1 MSVIQGLRGREII
14 NGRGI
19 PAVEVDLF
27 TSQGRFTASAP
38 SGVSISSHEA
48 VEIRDGGKRL
58 MGKGVLMAVRNIN
71 DIIAPALK
79 GKDCSDQAGLDNLL
93 IELDGTP
100 QKTKLGGNAMTAVS
114 LAILKA
120 GAAVA
125 GLEPYAYLSGSK
137 PTSMTLLCPN
147 MLSGSKTAGNSLD
160 FEDYLI
166 VPYGF
171 ANLAMALTAGVE
183 IFHILHKSLEKKYG
197 MIPQITALAPPCKS
211 SAEAMDFIM
220 QAIADAG
227 YEGLVGLGI
236 DVAAGNFFDP
246 ATNLY
251 NLQRGPVDRA
261 ALIGHYQE
269 LTKAYSVVFWEDGL
283 AEDDFEGFA
292 ELTAAV
298 PALIVG
304 DDLFATNPKR
314 LEKGKT
320 LGAAN
325 AMLLKV
331 NQAGT
336 VTEAMAAGKAARE
349 AGYSIVASVRSGE
362 TDDSIQ
368 ADIAVGG
375 HALLMKA
382 GAPLRGEMVGK
393 YNRLMWI
400 ERELG
405 MTVPFAGTKITSM
418 MSGDAGD

>member
-1 MSVIQGLRGREII
+1 MNIIQGLRGREII

-27 TSQGRFTASAP
+27 TTLGRFTASAP
-38 SGVSISSHEA
+38 SGVSVSSHEA

-58 MGKGVLMAVRNIN
+58 MGKGVLTAVRNIN
-71 DIIAPALK
+71 ECIAPALK
-79 GKDCSDQAGLDNLL
+79 GKDASDQAGLDRLL

-100 QKTKLGGNAMTAVS
+100 QKAKLGGNAITAVS

-120 GAAVA
+120 GAAA
-125 GLEPYAYLSGSK
+125 AALEPYAYLGGSEA
-137 PTSMTLLCPN
+137 TRVTLLCPN

-171 ANLAMALTAGVE
+171 GTLAEALTAGVE
-183 IFHILHKSLEKKYG
+183 IFHVLHKSLEKQYG
-197 MIPQITALAPPCKS
+197 LIPQITALAPPCKT

-227 YEGLVGLGI
+227 YEGKVGLGI
-236 DVAAGNFFDP
+236 DVAADNFFDRATGLYMLQSGP
-246 ATNLY
+246 A
-251 NLQRGPVDRA
+251 DRS
-261 ALIGHYQE
+261 ALIGHYRD
-269 LTKAYSVVFWEDGL
+269 LTRAYPVVFWEDGL

-304 DDLFATNPKR
+304 DDLFATNPAR
-314 LEKGKT
+314 LAKGKAMK
-320 LGAAN
+320 AAN

-349 AGYSIVASVRSGE
+349 AEYSVVASVRSGE

-368 ADIAVGG
+368 ADIAVAGQ
-375 HALLMKA
+375 ALLMKA

-405 MTVPFAGTKITSM
+405 QAASFAGTTVAAM
-418 MSGDAGD
+418 MAARG